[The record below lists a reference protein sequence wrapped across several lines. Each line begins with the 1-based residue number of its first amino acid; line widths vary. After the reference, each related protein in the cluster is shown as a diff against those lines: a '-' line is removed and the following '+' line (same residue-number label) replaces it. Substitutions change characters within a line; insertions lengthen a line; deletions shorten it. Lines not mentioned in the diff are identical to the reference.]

1 MATIKSDFLTLMD
14 WATRKDPD
22 GRIPAIVEMMN
33 KTNDILEDMPFVEGN
48 LPTGHE
54 TTMRTGLPKVAW
66 RQINKGVQPSKSTT
80 VKHTDVCGRL
90 EAFSEIDEAL
100 VELAADVSAFRLSE
114 DRPFIESMN
123 QEMAETVF
131 YGDLRKTPDRFL
143 GIAPRFALKSAE
155 SGENILNGGMSGDAG
170 TRRSSVYL
178 VGWGNDTVHGIF
190 PKGTQAGLQHE
201 DLGRKEAHDAEGG
214 RYMAYKGHYTWRMGL
229 CVRDWR
235 YIVRIANIDLDTLAG
250 DTPANLMKLM
260 IEASEIIPKLGL
272 CKPAFYCTRE
282 VRTAL
287 RNQILEKNNVNL
299 TWDTVAGKR
308 VLAFDEIPVR
318 RCDAI
323 STSEAQI
330 SFA

>member
-1 MATIKSDFLTLMD
+1 MAVIESNYLTLID
-14 WATRKDPD
+14 WANRKDPN

-33 KTNDILEDMPFVEGN
+33 KTNDILDDMGFIEGN

-54 TTMRTGLPKVAW
+54 TTIRTGLPTVAW
-66 RQINKGVQPSKSTT
+66 RQINKGVQPSKSKT

-100 VELAADVSAFRLSE
+100 VELAPDVSSFRLSE
-114 DRPFIESMN
+114 DQPFIEAMN
-123 QEMAETVF
+123 QEMAATVF

-143 GIAPRFALKSAE
+143 GIAPRFSQTSAD
-155 SGENILNGGMSGDAG
+155 SGENILNGGLAGDAG
-170 TRRSSVYL
+170 TRRTSIYL
-178 VGWGNDTVHGIF
+178 VGWGEHTVHGIF
-190 PKGTQAGLQHE
+190 PKGTRAGLQHE
-201 DLGRKEAHDAEGG
+201 DLGRVEIRDSDGG
-214 RYMAYKGHYTWRMGL
+214 TYMGYKGHYTWRMGF

-235 YIVRIANIDLDTLAG
+235 YIVRIANIDLDTLNG
-250 DTPANLMKLM
+250 SSPVNLMKLM

-272 CKPAFYCTRE
+272 CKPSFYCVRE

-287 RNQILEKNNVNL
+287 RNQILDKSNVNL

-323 STSEAQI
+323 SKSEAAV
-330 SFA
+330 SFS